1 MSNFSL
7 QDWYLS
13 DSQIKLISVIK
24 HHVKAILVTPGAKQL
39 NSLTWMFENHQILGQ
54 VSLQD
59 CCSALE
65 ISISLIRIRM
75 QYEIYA
81 NNLNLINL
89 FNSQLPEVLSE
100 EILVHVD
107 MDLNALRVAKL
118 IWNNPGVN
126 MEQLI
131 KLTDSDIGLSIHL
144 EKLNKFIA
152 KQENQY
158 YLPGSNISNHQN
170 INWAKC
176 WSFYD

>member
-1 MSNFSL
+1 
-7 QDWYLS
+7 
-13 DSQIKLISVIK
+13 
-24 HHVKAILVTPGAKQL
+24 
-39 NSLTWMFENHQILGQ
+39 
-54 VSLQD
+54 
-59 CCSALE
+59 
-65 ISISLIRIRM
+65 
-75 QYEIYA
+75 
-81 NNLNLINL
+81 
-89 FNSQLPEVLSE
+89 
-100 EILVHVD
+100 

-158 YLPGSNISNHQN
+158 YLPGRNISNHQN